1 MPNTIQPRKNRK
13 ALYNLDPRSRRKQLS
28 AHLAE
33 DLLVKYNTRSVTLR
47 KGDTVVVLR
56 GDYKG
61 TVGKVLDVDARNT
74 RVTVEGVT
82 TQTAKHQSKP
92 RWMHPSNLVVKKL
105 DLTDPLRRK
114 KLGASEAD
122 VSEEDRAKPKME
134 KKAKKSESAEEA
146 DSADQAEEEAPS
158 KKGGRSKKA
167 AKAADEEE

>member
-13 ALYNLDPRSRRKQLS
+13 TLYNLDPRSRRKQLS

-33 DLLVKYNTRSVTLR
+33 DLLVKYNTRAVTLR
-47 KGDTVVVLR
+47 KGDTVVVMR

-82 TQTAKHQSKP
+82 TETAKHQSKP

-122 VSEEDRAKPKME
+122 VSDEDRAKPKME
-134 KKAKKSESAEEA
+134 KKSKKSESAEEA
-146 DSADQAEEEAPS
+146 EDADQAEEEAP
-158 KKGGRSKKA
+158 KKGRSKKA